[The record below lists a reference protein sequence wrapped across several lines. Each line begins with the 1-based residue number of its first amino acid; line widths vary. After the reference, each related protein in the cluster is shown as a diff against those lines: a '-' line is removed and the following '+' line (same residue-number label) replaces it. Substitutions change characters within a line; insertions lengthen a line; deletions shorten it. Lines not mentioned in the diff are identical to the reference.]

1 MILNG
6 IDQIRPNRGQVRLK
20 IGTQGNNERV
30 DDEKTTLDDFLVVV
44 PEAGYQ
50 LNNIRGQIRC
60 QIFLA
65 FIQQNLNQ

>member
-6 IDQIRPNRGQVRLK
+6 IDQIRPNRWQVRLK

-30 DDEKTTLDDFLVVV
+30 DDEKTTLNDFLVVV

-50 LNNIRGQIRC
+50 LNNIRG
-60 QIFLA
+60 
-65 FIQQNLNQ
+65 